1 MPPVYRKTA
10 IFLKYIS
17 KDDGTFFYHIQPGN
31 LSDKLTTYTHQIL
44 QPILYVNIQT
54 TQNTFE
60 SYQIILTPDLY
71 KNPTK
76 FEIHWS
82 PQTAYDDNP
91 GGIATAVDIIRK
103 YNPLA
108 TAAAGITL
116 ADADAAAVAA
126 VRGGANSQAI
136 RVGEL
141 TCALDVAVLTVPQ
154 NPAAITTATTD
165 LTTAKTALQT
175 YANSL
180 GEDRKYIA
188 AIISSNLNILA
199 DDTLATNYGANIQ
212 AAAAG
217 VAAITVADTAAVA
230 AKAIIDANAA
240 VGAASGAIDGAVNG
254 GARAQAAVD
263 AVNAAVGAAAI
274 TAIINTVGNHN
285 TDNTIGSASGLQI
298 PVGGAGSI
306 LVSIDQLPHHT
317 AYNLR
322 PTLADIA
329 KLKYRLKALG
339 NIFGSTK
346 TITNSTPIQGGGN
359 KSRRRKRYT
368 QKNIIE

>member
-1 MPPVYRKTA
+1 M
-10 IFLKYIS
+10 
-17 KDDGTFFYHIQPGN
+17 
-31 LSDKLTTYTHQIL
+31 

-60 SYQIILTPDLY
+60 SYQIILTPDSY

-76 FEIHWS
+76 FEINWN

-91 GGIATAVDIIRK
+91 VGIATAVDIIRK

-116 ADADAAAVAA
+116 ADADAAAVA
-126 VRGGANSQAI
+126 VVGGANAQAI

-141 TCALDVAVLTVPQ
+141 TRALDVAVLTVPQ
-154 NPAAITTATTD
+154 NPADITTATTD
-165 LTTAKTALQT
+165 LTTAKIALQT
-175 YANSL
+175 YATSV

-199 DDTLATNYGANIQ
+199 DDTLATNGANIQ
-212 AAAAG
+212 ATAAG

-230 AKAIIDANAA
+230 AKAIIDANAR
-240 VGAASGAIDGAVNG
+240 V
-254 GARAQAAVD
+254 QAAVD